1 MTEHAADKGIDWKK
15 PLFREFSEERKQAQ
29 NLRMT
34 NNSKTHLLV
43 QLEPVLD
50 QRPHVREKGVR
61 LTRGYFHRGNVV
73 PQEHLHLGQEKLHP
87 LLAVEEDAEEEAEKD
102 DAMVL
107 TGLFQTLFFT
117 TLRCDHVIEG

>member
-1 MTEHAADKGIDWKK
+1 
-15 PLFREFSEERKQAQ
+15 
-29 NLRMT
+29 MT

-73 PQEHLHLGQEKLHP
+73 SQEHLHLRQKEFHP

-107 TGLFQTLFFT
+107 AGLLQTLFLT

>member
-1 MTEHAADKGIDWKK
+1 MTEHATEKRIDRKK
-15 PLFREFSEERKQAQ
+15 PLFREFGEERKQAQ
-29 NLRMT
+29 NLHIT
-34 NNSKTHLLV
+34 NNSKTHLLL
-43 QLEPVLD
+43 QLEAVLD

-73 PQEHLHLGQEKLHP
+73 SQEHLHLGQEKLHP

-107 TGLFQTLFFT
+107 ARLFQTLFIT